1 MALKS
6 VCKHHQ
12 FVLNACEVQRFRRL
26 SCFDA
31 RATTCEGC
39 AGFPPT
45 LAPSTDTPIE
55 PRKRI
60 GKHGNLPDSL
70 CFVSHV
76 TTSLSWT
83 YGWHTVQKNSFS
95 FGVRKRRETSPIHLF
110 DLKTPQNIRPL
121 ESDMPTTFFL
131 EPRPYVFSRGKRF
144 GRTQRFYVE
153 RRETTS
159 SSPPVQ
165 QAPGRKAAVEHK
177 RRFPSFSSM
186 LPLIICLGRGIIKL

>member
-1 MALKS
+1 M
-6 VCKHHQ
+6 VCPAGYLNKHLSLESFFFQGERHGHEFNSHFLHQ

-95 FGVRKRRETSPIHLF
+95 FGVRKRRETSPIQRF
-110 DLKTPQNIRPL
+110 NLKMTQNVRPFN
-121 ESDMPTTFFL
+121 SHMPTAF
-131 EPRPYVFSRGKRF
+131 PRQ
-144 GRTQRFYVE
+144 T
-153 RRETTS
+153 
-159 SSPPVQ
+159 
-165 QAPGRKAAVEHK
+165 
-177 RRFPSFSSM
+177 
-186 LPLIICLGRGIIKL
+186 